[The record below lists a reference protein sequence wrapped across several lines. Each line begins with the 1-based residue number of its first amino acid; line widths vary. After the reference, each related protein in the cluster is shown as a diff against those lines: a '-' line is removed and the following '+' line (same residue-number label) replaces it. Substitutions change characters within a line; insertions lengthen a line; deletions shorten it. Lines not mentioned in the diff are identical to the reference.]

1 MGLVKRLDFK
11 NHRERIV
18 VMVMGVA
25 LVAAIIWAG
34 VTTVS
39 AQSLDQQINSGY
51 DRGYNEL
58 LNDLENLETSL
69 AKLQVTSTSRQYTLQ
84 LMDIWRQSGE
94 TKAAL
99 EALPVSQVI
108 MGDLSAFITRLGDY
122 CYMLGRK
129 VTSGSPVESKD
140 LKQLKDLQEMCVK
153 VRGTLKEEFEKN
165 RGKFAR
171 LTTEGYTKMPE
182 EGDVAL
188 AKLAQGNTE
197 YPHLIYDGPYSESRD
212 EMKPKSLEGLKT
224 VDEKTASQKAL
235 DYIGKDKTE
244 RLDRI
249 NDLQGVIECYGFKGE
264 LMDESGDIYVYV
276 TKKGGKIL
284 MMSQDTPAGETVVPD
299 DATLDKLEKAGQKYL
314 AGRGFKG
321 MVATYS
327 QYYDGLAVINF
338 AGTQDGVLL
347 YPDLIKVSVRIN
359 DSMITGVDARNY
371 IMAHQE
377 RTLKDVNLSPEEAE
391 AVLNTE
397 LDIQNVRLALIPKD
411 DLTERVCYEFSIKKD
426 GTDFLVYIDA
436 LNGEEAE
443 ILQIIHTN
451 EGSLVM

>member
-1 MGLVKRLDFK
+1 MGLIKRLDFK

-18 VMVMGVA
+18 VVVMGAA
-25 LVAAIIWAG
+25 LIAAIIWAG

-99 EALPVSQVI
+99 ETLPVSQVI

-122 CYMLGRK
+122 CYMLGQK

-171 LTTEGYTKMPE
+171 LTTEGYTRMPE

-224 VDEKTASQKAL
+224 VNEKTASQNAL

-249 NDLQGVIECYGFKGE
+249 NDLGGVIECYGFKGE

-284 MMSQDTPAGETVVPD
+284 MMSQDTPAGKRWCPTTRRLTSWKRPVRSILPTAASKDGSDVQPV
-299 DATLDKLEKAGQKYL
+299 LRRPRGHQLRGN
-314 AGRGFKG
+314 AGRRTALSRPYKGQRADKGFHDHRRG
-321 MVATYS
+321 CAQLYHGPS
-327 QYYDGLAVINF
+327 GADAQGRQPLA
-338 AGTQDGVLL
+338 
-347 YPDLIKVSVRIN
+347 
-359 DSMITGVDARNY
+359 
-371 IMAHQE
+371 
-377 RTLKDVNLSPEEAE
+377 
-391 AVLNTE
+391 
-397 LDIQNVRLALIPKD
+397 
-411 DLTERVCYEFSIKKD
+411 
-426 GTDFLVYIDA
+426 
-436 LNGEEAE
+436 
-443 ILQIIHTN
+443 
-451 EGSLVM
+451 